1 MKIKLLKKEITSSSI
16 AIILILALLITL
28 VGCKKGSK
36 PMGEISKPTNSDSSE
51 PSDDSSSSGTT
62 TDPLDDVADVPATK
76 NTYPAPIMVEN
87 AQLLKEFPTPS
98 AVIATSKFSDKVS
111 VEFTGK
117 VQQGAPEIANITD
130 QAGPNDSV
138 SIYGTGFSGA
148 KVYAYGLT
156 KGIGSTKRLTVTSQ
170 RDDFINAVIDPDF
183 DYGVYII
190 WVEDKNGKISAPVH
204 VNAPTITWI
213 SSTKVSSEAE
223 LRVYGKFL
231 TANNEDGKDAKSNV
245 YLTDGKKAYKATVI
259 EASPYRVTVK
269 IPSGLKQNGK
279 YKIWLHNGHGGN
291 YGWSNSLTIQYNSDA
306 ENFWGKEINTTRT
319 VKVTNGR
326 ATDSDILAEINKAL
340 PGDTIYLPA
349 GVYEINDQIK
359 IKKSIKLQGES
370 KDKVIFVCLF
380 AKNKS
385 GNNSLAYG
393 DLHANSNCTAAI
405 DVNATPC
412 EISGITFI
420 DYVEGGEYSEY
431 VKKPSN
437 YSIDYAY
444 GTFIRGYD
452 TEDNGV
458 AGSLK
463 IDNCNFRVQRLYCDA
478 TDCIY
483 LTATEQEN
491 YHKQYEKKYK
501 NYTRSNQGSA
511 PLWIETDRSEI
522 TNCHFE
528 VAKGMMIRNM
538 NNSSIRNNTFVGV
551 WIIAGNSGPCAIAD
565 NNSQNLDISN
575 NTIYGKDQL
584 TDPNGHVV
592 TGDQTFARTIV
603 FQMPYNVSKNLYIMN
618 NNASRVGELNYNSG
632 EHILFEEVGITYVG
646 KVNIASDKKTI
657 ALKEMPSEK
666 WKGAGD
672 FTGYFTTD
680 GGAIKLGHTRNVV
693 GQVVT
698 ITKGKG
704 AGQWRSIVA
713 ASKGSVVTIE
723 KPFDVQPD
731 ANSTIVVSPAFV
743 GSVVYGNKIEGPK
756 LYYKNYNST
765 NGVNAY
771 GTMVDTV
778 IDSNNFSQMQA
789 GLAINPQYNMKSYTY
804 NGNKVN
810 VDYNFIMYCDLLAM
824 NNTITNTRYGIWN
837 FPSLTLDGIDKTDG
851 EPTVN
856 LQMGVIFR
864 NNTISNQRYLTGGA
878 DTNDRTKQQP
888 DFLKRGGVSIVVG
901 RDYWLES
908 QSLSTRYWM
917 NDTVVEN
924 NKLSNPANN
933 YLDISFSQT
942 GTIIRNNSY
951 DGKKDLTFEEV
962 NIEHNPHASGK
973 SPRNPVYFK

>member
-1 MKIKLLKKEITSSSI
+1 MKNKLSSKAIFKSSVATLLVLAMLFCITACDS
-16 AIILILALLITL
+16 
-28 VGCKKGSK
+28 KKGPSQNNS
-36 PMGEISKPTNSDSSE
+36 SKPTSDNSSNSTSNSDKGDGVTA
-51 PSDDSSSSGTT
+51 PS
-62 TDPLDDVADVPATK
+62 LDDVADVPASK
-76 NTYPAPIMVEN
+76 SNYPAPQMMESP
-87 AQLLKEFPTPS
+87 QLLKEFPKPS
-98 AVIATSKFSDKVS
+98 AVIATSKFSDKFS

-117 VQQGAPEIANITD
+117 VSSGAPEIGNTTD
-130 QAGPNDSV
+130 QAGPNDSI
-138 SIYGTGFSGA
+138 SIYGTGFKGG
-148 KVYAYGLT
+148 KVYAYGLVKGVGTT
-156 KGIGSTKRLTVTSQ
+156 KQLTVTAQ
-170 RDDFINAVIDPDF
+170 RDDFVNAVIDPGF
-183 DYGVYII
+183 DYGMYII
-190 WVEDKNGKISAPVH
+190 WIEGKDGKLSAPVRI
-204 VNAPTITWI
+204 NAPTITWL
-213 SSTKVSSEAE
+213 SSTKASSDSEI
-223 LRVYGKFL
+223 RVYGKFL
-231 TANNEDGKDAKSNV
+231 TTNNADGKDAKTNA
-245 YLTDGKKAYKATVI
+245 YITNGKSAYKATVV
-259 EASPYRVTVK
+259 EASPYRVTIK
-269 IPSGLKQNGK
+269 LPDGLKKNAE
-279 YKIWLHNGHGGN
+279 YKLWIHNGHGGE
-291 YGWSNSLTIQYNSDA
+291 YGWSNNLTIKYDPDA
-306 ENFWGKEINTTRT
+306 EKFFTGTKHT
-319 VKVTNGR
+319 VKVTNGK
-326 ATDSDILAEINKAL
+326 ASDSDINNAINKAL
-340 PGDTIYLPA
+340 PGDTVYLPA
-349 GVYEINDQIK
+349 GIYEINDQIK
-359 IKKSIKLQGES
+359 IKKSIKLEGES
-370 KDKVIFVCLF
+370 KDKVIFVCVF

-393 DLHANSNCTAAI
+393 DLHANSGATAAI
-405 DVNATPC
+405 DVHTTPC
-412 EISGITFI
+412 EITGITFI
-420 DYVEGGEYSEY
+420 DYVEGGEYSQNI
-431 VKKPSN
+431 KKPSG
-437 YSIDYAY
+437 YDLDYAY

-452 TEDNGV
+452 AEDIGV

-463 IDNCNFRVQRLYCDA
+463 IDNCNFKVQRLYCDA
-478 TDCIY
+478 TNCIY
-483 LTATEQEN
+483 LTANEQEK
-491 YHKQYEKKYK
+491 YHQEYEKKYK

-528 VAKGMMIRNM
+528 VAKGMMIRHM
-538 NNSSIRNNTFVGV
+538 HNSSIRNNTFVGI

-565 NNSQNLDISN
+565 NNSQNLDVSN
-575 NTIYGKDQL
+575 NRIYGKDEL
-584 TDPNGHVV
+584 TDPNGYVQ

-603 FQMPYNVSKNLYIMN
+603 FQMPYEVGKNLYIMN

-646 KVNIASDKKTI
+646 KVDFESDKKTLT
-657 ALKEMPSEK
+657 LKEMPTEK

-680 GGAIKLGHTRNVV
+680 GGSIKLGHTRNVV
-693 GQVVT
+693 GQIVT

-704 AGQWRSIVA
+704 AGQWRSIVSA
-713 ASKGSVVTIE
+713 KKGMKVTID
-723 KPFDVQPD
+723 KPFDIQPD

-743 GSVVYGNKIEGPK
+743 STVVYGNKIEGPK

-771 GTMVDTV
+771 ATMVDTV
-778 IDSNNFSQMQA
+778 IDRNNFSQMQV
-789 GLAINPQYNMKSYTY
+789 GLAINPQYNMKDYVY
-804 NGNKVN
+804 KGNKVK
-810 VDYNFIMYCDLLAM
+810 VDYNFISYCDLLAM

-901 RDYWLES
+901 RDYWLAS

-951 DGKKDLTFEEV
+951 DGKTGLTFDKV
-962 NIEHNPHASGK
+962 NIRHPAHNSGK
-973 SPRNPVYFK
+973 NPQEPVYFK